1 MAFLKLDLSTLFMQ
15 ETNLAELILRGTVL
29 YFGILI
35 MLRVLPRRTGGEMAT
50 MDLIFIILIA
60 EAAAHSLG
68 DYTTVTDGFIVI
80 LTLVIWNFLVNLLS
94 YHYPKIEK
102 LVSAPP
108 LQIIRDGKLL
118 RRNMRKEYIT
128 EEELMD
134 HLRKHEIEEV
144 DQVKAAFVESEGH
157 ITVLK
162 KKAR

>member
-35 MLRVLPRRTGGEMAT
+35 MLRLLPRRTGGEMAT

-108 LQIIRDGKLL
+108 IQIIRDGKLL

-134 HLRKHEIEEV
+134 HLRKQEIEEV

-162 KKAR
+162 KKAT